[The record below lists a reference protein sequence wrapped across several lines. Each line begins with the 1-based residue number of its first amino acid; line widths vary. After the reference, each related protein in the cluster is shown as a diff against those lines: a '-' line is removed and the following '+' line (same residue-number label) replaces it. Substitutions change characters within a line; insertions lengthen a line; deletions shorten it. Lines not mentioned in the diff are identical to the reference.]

1 MKQVTDT
8 SKAILW
14 WNGLND
20 HDKMIA
26 ISKDL
31 KCGLWQAVKMWND
44 CQGEITDEK
53 INEIYLSSHPLSEHP
68 QPTDTGNTVSSE
80 VGFTGGEW
88 NMYISEKGKDGC
100 SRAYINSAL
109 PNDMYETICTMAGL
123 NGTEPGEQ
131 AKANAQRIVQ
141 AVNNHDKLVSAL
153 TELIEVFKGAWAT
166 DKDKETYYKAIEL
179 LNNIS
184 NK

>member
-14 WNGLND
+14 WN
-20 HDKMIA
+20 
-26 ISKDL
+26 DL
-31 KCGLWQAVKMWND
+31 TALERDEAMDKCGIDKRIRATRLTYD
-44 CQGEITDEK
+44 EIKD
-53 INEIYLSSHPLSEHP
+53 IYLSEHP

>member
-1 MKQVTDT
+1 MKQDNKQVTDT
-8 SKAILW
+8 SKAKIVEWFMKLHGTEW
-14 WNGLND
+14 ENIKNKYTLPDVGN
-20 HDKMIA
+20 
-26 ISKDL
+26 
-31 KCGLWQAVKMWND
+31 
-44 CQGEITDEK
+44 ITDEQ
-53 INEIYLSSHPLSEHP
+53 IEHIYLSEHP

>member
-1 MKQVTDT
+1 MD
-8 SKAILW
+8 
-14 WNGLND
+14 
-20 HDKMIA
+20 
-26 ISKDL
+26 
-31 KCGLWQAVKMWND
+31 KCGIDKRIRATRLTYD
-44 CQGEITDEK
+44 EIKD
-53 INEIYLSSHPLSEHP
+53 IYLSEHP